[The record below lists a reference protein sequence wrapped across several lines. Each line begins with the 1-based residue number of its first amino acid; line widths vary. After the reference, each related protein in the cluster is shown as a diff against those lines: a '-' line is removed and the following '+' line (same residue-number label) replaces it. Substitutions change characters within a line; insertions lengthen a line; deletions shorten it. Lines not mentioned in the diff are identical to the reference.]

1 MAGRFGAV
9 VTAMVT
15 PFRDDHSL
23 DLDAARSLAAHL
35 YEHGSDSLVVA
46 GSTGESPT
54 LTHKEKLE
62 LFRAVIDVARGKGKV
77 LCGTGTYDTAETL
90 ELSREAQELGADG
103 LLLVTPYYNKPP
115 QRGLLEHFTQ
125 VANAVSIPVVAYNIP
140 GRTGTRIEHDTLL
153 RIAEVPNIVGVKDST
168 GDFQWISRLISEVP
182 PDFEVYSGDDWA
194 TFGYVCLGAVGIVS
208 VAAPPRRRADPPDV
222 RPHVRRRHPR
232 GAQDPRGADAAVQ
245 RAVHHLQPDPGQ
257 DRARDGRAP
266 GRTAAAPARAGDQ
279 RGARADPQGPGGC
292 RAPLNPAG
300 PRASSSSAASARSVG
315 TWPASSSTAG
325 S

>member
-15 PFRDDHSL
+15 PFHEDHSL

-35 YEHGSDSLVVA
+35 YERGTESIVVA

-62 LFRAVIDVARGKGKV
+62 LFRAVIEVAQGSGKV

-90 ELSREAQELGADG
+90 ELSREAEELGADG

-115 QRGLLEHFTQ
+115 QRGLLAHFSQ

-140 GRTGTRIEHDTLL
+140 GRTGIRIEHDTLL
-153 RIAEVPNIVGVKDST
+153 QMTDVPNIVGVKDST
-168 GDFQWISRLISEVP
+168 GDFQAISRLISEAP

-194 TFGYVCLGAVGIVS
+194 TFGYLCLGAVGVVS
-208 VAAPPRRRADPPDV
+208 VAAHLVSGRIKQLCDLIEAGDIPAARKIHEELTPLFNALFITSNPIPVKTALEMVGHPVGPPRLPLVPATAEERDRIRKALV
-222 RPHVRRRHPR
+222 
-232 GAQDPRGADAAVQ
+232 DAG
-245 RAVHHLQPDPGQ
+245 L
-257 DRARDGRAP
+257 
-266 GRTAAAPARAGDQ
+266 
-279 RGARADPQGPGGC
+279 
-292 RAPLNPAG
+292 L
-300 PRASSSSAASARSVG
+300 
-315 TWPASSSTAG
+315 
-325 S
+325 